1 LCIGSVV
8 LAYAAVSLS
17 LRPGFRLTAIADVTQ
32 LFLFIL
38 TTVVMVL
45 NAARGR
51 GPTRLFWSLMAIGC
65 SMWLLNQLGWT
76 MYEVF
81 LRRHLPDPFV
91 GDIILFLHVVPMMA
105 AVAVRPHRP
114 LEQHKPYF
122 STLNFL
128 IDRKSTR
135 LNSSHVSI
143 SYAVF

>member
-1 LCIGSVV
+1 AAKLARAERRLLMTTGQHVWALFIGSVV

-17 LRPGFRLTAIADVTQ
+17 LRPGFTLTAIADVTQ

-51 GPTRLFWSLMAIGC
+51 GPIRLFWSLMAIGC

-76 MYEVF
+76 MYEVV

-91 GDIILFLHVVPMMA
+91 GDIILFFHVVPMMSS
-105 AVAVRPHRP
+105 VAVRPHRSVEP
-114 LEQHKPYF
+114 HNPY
-122 STLNFL
+122 
-128 IDRKSTR
+128 
-135 LNSSHVSI
+135 
-143 SYAVF
+143 